1 MFWELRHE
9 EEESG
14 MGGGPCRRDRGGYTC
29 IGRERCR
36 EEGGGGGRREERGG
50 EGEGRE
56 RYFAL
61 GTLLNGFQVRS
72 R

>member
-1 MFWELRHE
+1 MDRE
-9 EEESG
+9 G
-14 MGGGPCRRDRGGYTC
+14 KMQGGGR
-29 IGRERCR
+29 R
-36 EEGGGGGRREERGG
+36 EEGGGGGRREEGEG

-56 RYFAL
+56 RYFVL